1 MDGMSTSVEPQVEGA
16 RKNGHIVPYATF
28 VRVWLVLLFLTGLL
42 VIAGTK
48 FHESLSVPALLT
60 LTPLKAGLVFFY
72 FMHLKYE
79 KPFLKSIVLIVLAAL
94 TLFIGLIFLDLSFR

>member
-1 MDGMSTSVEPQVEGA
+1 MNSSVELHVESA
-16 RKNGHIVPYATF
+16 EEHGHIVPYATF

-42 VIAGTK
+42 VVAGTL
-48 FHESLSVPALLT
+48 FHESLSVAALLT

-79 KPFLKSIVLIVLAAL
+79 KTSLKALVFMTLGLL
-94 TLFIGLIFLDLSFR
+94 TLVIALLFFDILYR

>member
-1 MDGMSTSVEPQVEGA
+1 MNTSVESHVQSAEEH
-16 RKNGHIVPYATF
+16 GHLVPYATF

-42 VIAGTK
+42 VVAGTI
-48 FHESLSVPALLT
+48 FHETLSVAALLT

-79 KPFLKSIVLIVLAAL
+79 KPFLKSIVLIVLALL
-94 TLFIGLIFLDLSFR
+94 TLFIGLTFLDLSFR